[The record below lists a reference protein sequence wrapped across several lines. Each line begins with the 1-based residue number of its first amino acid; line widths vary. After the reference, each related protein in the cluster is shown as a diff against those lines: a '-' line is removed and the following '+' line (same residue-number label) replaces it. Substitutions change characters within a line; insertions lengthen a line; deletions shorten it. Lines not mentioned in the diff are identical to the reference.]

1 MLSHPCPTLSQ
12 PLPVV
17 PQAEMFTGLIIVET
31 IVKIISV
38 TSIALG
44 FQVQLA
50 GSEQG
55 CEHILWSLIPCP
67 EQKSFL
73 APCVAESVE
82 PEASSVSQSRGF
94 QGTWWAGGRDGK
106 GRGSPRRD
114 VPTRCQTRGDAVG
127 AGSTLLSGSASLTPY
142 LFYFIFSA
150 PISFSLCFLT
160 SPSLSLYF
168 FDVLS
173 QVYQSL

>member
-31 IVKIISV
+31 IVKIISA

-73 APCVAESVE
+73 VPRMAESVE
-82 PEASSVSQSRGF
+82 PGASSVSQSRGF
-94 QGTWWAGGRDGK
+94 QGIWWAGGRDGE
-106 GRGSPRRD
+106 GRGSPRRAMPLD
-114 VPTRCQTRGDAVG
+114 VKRGEMLWVQG
-127 AGSTLLSGSASLTPY
+127 ALCSQAQPASLLT
-142 LFYFIFSA
+142 FS
-150 PISFSLCFLT
+150 ISYS
-160 SPSLSLYF
+160 
-168 FDVLS
+168 VLPF
-173 QVYQSL
+173 QLVYVF